1 MNGELGNPVPS
12 WPSVCCTKHMRLLQ
26 RPRVLLRRAFGVIGK
41 KPGGYAG
48 FVEGVM
54 SGVRHCIEKKLC
66 NSGHMTHLLESR
78 LVSEPLTGW
87 GTEPPRD
94 TYGSFSF
101 GRGSVGVTMQA
112 YDLFFVG
119 L

>member
-1 MNGELGNPVPS
+1 MCPPYCGDLAHSFLRLLGVVFVNGELGNPVPS

-26 RPRVLLRRAFGVIGK
+26 RHKGLASAGLLGVIGK

-66 NSGHMTHLLESR
+66 NSGHD
-78 LVSEPLTGW
+78 
-87 GTEPPRD
+87 PPTRI
-94 TYGSFSF
+94 T
-101 GRGSVGVTMQA
+101 TCK
-112 YDLFFVG
+112 
-119 L
+119 